1 MYIYSYLLLS
11 YQISKNMIFNESTKP
26 IKKKGG
32 GGQNNP
38 KKKKNGNDKN
48 ICAFNAFIPTHDQSK
63 NMIINN

>member
-1 MYIYSYLLLS
+1 MRAQNL
-11 YQISKNMIFNESTKP
+11 F
-26 IKKKGG
+26 KKKKKRGGGG

-48 ICAFNAFIPTHDQSK
+48 ICVINAFIPTHDQSK

>member
-1 MYIYSYLLLS
+1 
-11 YQISKNMIFNESTKP
+11 MIFNESTKP
-26 IKKKGG
+26 IFLKKKNKGE
-32 GGQNNP
+32 QNNP